1 MRMIES
7 MTGFGGASRQIHLG
21 GKAYATVAVE
31 CRSVNSRFLDLNIRS
46 PEECRSA
53 EMPIREMVTKQLS
66 RGKVEFR
73 INVHREAE
81 QGLAATELLNK
92 SALDGLKS
100 IEASILKEM
109 PNAGNMRMGEILKWP
124 GVINEARADDDL
136 WRSATLEAAN
146 DALMALKESRQ
157 GEGKALF
164 SVLME
169 RVVGIRGI
177 VATIEP
183 LIPEI
188 IAAHQAKLIERLTEI
203 LTGVDAQGQTVSKN
217 DISDRIR
224 QEVVL
229 YGVRIDVAEELSRLK
244 THLDAVE
251 SALKKGGPVGKRLD
265 FLMQELNREA
275 NTLGSKSVS
284 QESSNASIEIKLLI
298 EQMREQVQN
307 LE

>member
-1 MRMIES
+1 MIES

-21 GKAYATVAVE
+21 GKVYATVAVE

-53 EMPIREMVTKQLS
+53 EMSIREMVTKQLS

-73 INVHREAE
+73 INVHREVAE
-81 QGLAATELLNK
+81 GLASADLLNQ
-92 SALDGLKS
+92 SALEGLKVL
-100 IEASILKEM
+100 EKAILQEM
-109 PNAGNMRMGEILKWP
+109 PNAGAMRMGEILKWP
-124 GVINEARADDDL
+124 GVIHESKAEDEL

-146 DALMALKESRQ
+146 EALGALKDSRQ
-157 GEGKALF
+157 VEGRALF

-169 RVVGIRGI
+169 RVTGIRSI
-177 VATIEP
+177 VATVEP

-188 IAAHQAKLIERLTEI
+188 IAAHQLKLTERLTEI
-203 LTGVDAQGQTVSKN
+203 LAGVDAHGQASSKN
-217 DISDRIR
+217 DLADRIR

-251 SALKKGGPVGKRLD
+251 GALKKGGPVGKRLD

-284 QESSNASIEIKLLI
+284 QETSNASIEMKLLI

>member
-21 GKAYATVAVE
+21 GKVYATVAVE

-73 INVHREAE
+73 INVHREAGE
-81 QGLAATELLNK
+81 GLVTADLLNQG
-92 SALDGLKS
+92 ALEGLKAL
-100 IEASILKEM
+100 EAAVLKEM
-109 PNAGNMRMGEILKWP
+109 PGAGNMRMGEILKWP
-124 GVINEARADDDL
+124 GVIHEAHAEENL
-136 WRSATLEAAN
+136 WRTATLEAAN
-146 DALMALKESRQ
+146 GALEALKDSRQ
-157 GEGKALF
+157 AEGKALF

-169 RVVGIRGI
+169 RVTGIRAI
-177 VATIEP
+177 VASLEP

-188 IAAHQAKLIERLTEI
+188 IVAHQAKLTERLSEI
-203 LTGVDAQGQTVSKN
+203 LSGVDVHGQTIPKN

-229 YGVRIDVAEELSRLK
+229 YGVRIDVAEELSRLT

-251 SALKKGGPVGKRLD
+251 GALKKGGPVGKRLD

>member
-1 MRMIES
+1 
-7 MTGFGGASRQIHLG
+7 
-21 GKAYATVAVE
+21 
-31 CRSVNSRFLDLNIRS
+31 
-46 PEECRSA
+46 
-53 EMPIREMVTKQLS
+53 MVTKQLS

-124 GVINEARADDDL
+124 GVINEARADDAL

-157 GEGKALF
+157 GEGRALF

-203 LTGVDAQGQTVSKN
+203 LTGVDAQGQAVSKN

>member
-1 MRMIES
+1 MIES
-7 MTGFGGASRQIHLG
+7 MTGFGSASRQLDLG
-21 GKAYATVAVE
+21 GGVYATVAVE

-53 EMPIREMVTKQLS
+53 EMSLRELVTKHLG

-73 INVHREAE
+73 INVHREVQTTTQAS
-81 QGLAATELLNK
+81 ELLNQD
-92 SALDGLKS
+92 SLKS
-100 IEASILKEM
+100 LKALELAVLKEM
-109 PNAGNMRMGEILKWP
+109 PNAGNMRMGEILRWP
-124 GVINEARADDDL
+124 GVINEKSVDDEL
-136 WRSATLEAAN
+136 WRKLTLDAATEAVT
-146 DALMALKESRQ
+146 ALKESRQ
-157 GEGKALF
+157 GEGQALF
-164 SVLME
+164 KILME
-169 RVVGIRGI
+169 RVVGIRAI
-177 VATIEP
+177 VDQLEP
-183 LIPEI
+183 LIPQI
-188 IAAHQAKLIERLTEI
+188 IAAHQAKLTERLTEI
-203 LTGVDAQGQTVSKN
+203 LTGVDAQGQATTKA
-217 DISDRIR
+217 DISDRIK

-251 SALKKGGPVGKRLD
+251 SALIKGGPVGKRLD

-298 EQMREQVQN
+298 EQMRELVQN